1 MSMQMSSAPGG
12 PLRRELLALVEL
24 LGAGT
29 QLLVGRY
36 RVDVVTGAWWWSDEV
51 YLIFGREPGKV
62 EPGPEVLR
70 AHLHPDDRDRLS
82 RTAAVALGSG
92 KPFSGAHRIVDDHG
106 RTRTVVVTGQG
117 RAGEDGRTTQVV
129 GYVIDA
135 SPVTKEA
142 LDREA
147 QRAVSRAFVAA
158 AAAERAKGAIMAVCG
173 VDESVATEVLADAG
187 AQAGVSAQTAGV
199 QMMAALARGAVE
211 EEARTE
217 ADDEGP
223 PAARSIVGAA
233 LPGEDAAARISQAL
247 ATVHPVDRPHGHDA
261 QLARRRPRA
270 GR

>member
-1 MSMQMSSAPGG
+1 MSASTSSAHGG
-12 PLRRELLALVEL
+12 PLRRELVVLAEL

-36 RVDVVTGAWWWSDEV
+36 RVDAANGAWWWSDEV
-51 YLIFGREPGKV
+51 FMIFGREAGKV

-82 RTAAVALGSG
+82 RTASVALASG
-92 KPFSGAHRIVDDHG
+92 KPFAGAHRIVDDHG
-106 RTRTVVVTGQG
+106 RTRTVVITGQG
-117 RAGEDGRTTQVV
+117 RHDEDGRVTQVV

-135 SPVTKEA
+135 SPVPKDA

-187 AQAGVSAQTAGV
+187 AQAGISAQTAGV
-199 QMMAALARGAVE
+199 QMMAALAQGAVE
-211 EEARTE
+211 EGERTRE
-217 ADDEGP
+217 HEEDLDVP
-223 PAARSIVGAA
+223 RSIVGAA
-233 LPGEDAAARISQAL
+233 LPGEDAAARLSRAL

>member
-1 MSMQMSSAPGG
+1 MSASTSSAAGG
-12 PLRRELLALVEL
+12 PARRELVALAEL

-36 RVDVVTGAWWWSDEV
+36 RVEAATGAWWWSDEV
-51 YLIFGREPGKV
+51 YLIFGREPGAI

-70 AHLHPDDRDRLS
+70 AHMHPDDRERLS
-82 RTAAVALGSG
+82 RTATVALGG
-92 KPFSGAHRIVDDHG
+92 GRPFAGAHRIVDDHG

-117 RAGEDGRTTQVV
+117 RPGDDGRTTQVV

-135 SPVTKEA
+135 SPVAREA
-142 LDREA
+142 LEREA

-173 VDESVATEVLADAG
+173 VDESVATEVLGDAG
-187 AQAGVSAQTAGV
+187 AQVGVSAQTAGV
-199 QMMAALARGAVE
+199 QMMQALAQGSPEHPDPDR
-211 EEARTE
+211 
-217 ADDEGP
+217 
-223 PAARSIVGAA
+223 PAGARSVVEAA
-233 LPGEDAAARISQAL
+233 LPGEDAAARLSRAL